1 MVISNA
7 EDREKN
13 VEDIRF
19 VVGIFRIYSDIY
31 TFTSHS
37 YLRLGTCAAI
47 IAYFA
52 FLAIS
57 FVLIFF
63 SIVVLYALISLII

>member
-1 MVISNA
+1 MVISDA
-7 EDREKN
+7 KDREKN
-13 VEDIRF
+13 MEDIRF
-19 VVGIFRIYSDIY
+19 VVSIIRIYFDFY

-47 IAYFA
+47 VANFA

-63 SIVVLYALISLII
+63 SIVILYALISLII